1 MSEENVERY
10 HRLLAALESHDLDA
24 LLRLFDRDAEFRPRS
39 AAMDGPY
46 LGHDGIRGWWESM
59 FSVYSDYV
67 AEAEE
72 VRDLG
77 DMTFA
82 RTRLRGHGKGSGVP
96 MEQTQWHVAE
106 WRHGTIARWRSF
118 ASEAEA
124 LEAAG
129 LSE

>member
-1 MSEENVERY
+1 MP
-10 HRLLAALESHDLDA
+10 RLAGMEGGGA
-24 LLRLFDRDAEFRPRS
+24 
-39 AAMDGPY
+39 Y
-46 LGHDGIRGWWESM
+46 VGHDGIRAWWDSM
-59 FSVYSDYV
+59 FSAYSDYV

-77 DMTFA
+77 DVTFA
-82 RTRLRGHGKGSGVP
+82 RAHIRGHGKGSGVP

-106 WRHGTIARWRSF
+106 WREGLIARWQSF